1 VRQSTKERR
10 VAIGITVDGEKHSTK
25 ADADTPLLYVT
36 PVAAVEGRQ
45 VTTLE
50 GLPAW
55 YANKEDHPIIRLTD
69 APTVDDA
76 VGVRLCSL
84 RMTPGGLEAR

>member
-1 VRQSTKERR
+1 

-50 GLPAW
+50 SLPAW
-55 YANKEDHPIIRLTD
+55 YAKQKHDHPIIPFTD

-76 VGVRLCSL
+76 VGVRLCNL
-84 RMTPGGLEAR
+84 RMTPGGVKAR